1 MAKFAGLVGYVTQKE
16 SESGVWLPETVERK
30 MRGDVI
36 RAASSFNANEKV
48 NEDIV
53 MQQRISLVGD
63 PYAFANFATLK
74 YVTYLGVKW
83 KVMSIDV
90 NSRPRLIVTIGGV
103 WNG

>member
-48 NEDIV
+48 NEDIIL
-53 MQQRISLVGD
+53 QQRISLVGD
-63 PYAFANFATLK
+63 PYSFANFTTLK

-83 KVMSIDV
+83 KVLSIEV
-90 NSRPRLIVTIGGV
+90 TRPRLIVSIGGV

>member
-48 NEDIV
+48 NEDIIL
-53 MQQRISLVGD
+53 QQRISLVGD
-63 PYAFANFATLK
+63 PYAFANFTGLK

-83 KVMSIDV
+83 KVLSIEV
-90 NSRPRLIVTIGGV
+90 NRPRLVVTLGGV

>member
-16 SESGVWLPETVERK
+16 STSGVWLPETVERK

-48 NEDIV
+48 NEDIIL
-53 MQQRISLVGD
+53 QQRISLVGD
-63 PYAFANFATLK
+63 PYSFANFTTLK

-83 KVMSIDV
+83 KVLSIEV
-90 NSRPRLIVTIGGV
+90 NRPRLIVTIGGV

>member
-30 MRGDVI
+30 MHGDVI

-48 NEDIV
+48 NEDVIL
-53 MQQRISLVGD
+53 QQRISLVGD
-63 PYAFANFATLK
+63 QYAYANFTGLK

-83 KVMSIDV
+83 KVLSIEV
-90 NSRPRLIVTIGGV
+90 NRPRLVVTLGGV

>member
-16 SESGVWLPETVERK
+16 STAGVWLPETVERK

-63 PYAFANFATLK
+63 PYAFANFTALK
-74 YVTYLGVKW
+74 YITHMGAKW
-83 KVMSIDV
+83 KVMSIEGT
-90 NSRPRLIVTIGGV
+90 RPRVIETRGGV

>member
-16 SESGVWLPETVERK
+16 SPSGVWSPETVERK

-63 PYAFANFATLK
+63 PYSFANFTTLK

-83 KVMSIDV
+83 KVLSIDV
-90 NSRPRLIVTIGGV
+90 TSRPRLIVTIGGV

>member
-16 SESGVWLPETVERK
+16 HESGVWLPETVERK
-30 MRGDVI
+30 MHGDVI

-48 NEDIV
+48 NEDVIL
-53 MQQRISLVGD
+53 QQRISLVGD
-63 PYAFANFATLK
+63 QYAYANFTGLK

-83 KVMSIDV
+83 KVLSIEV
-90 NSRPRLIVTIGGV
+90 NRPRLVVTLGGV

>member
-16 SESGVWLPETVERK
+16 STSGVWLPETVERK
-30 MRGDVI
+30 MHGDVI

-48 NEDIV
+48 NEDVIL
-53 MQQRISLVGD
+53 QQRISLVGD
-63 PYAFANFATLK
+63 QYAYANFTGLK

-83 KVMSIDV
+83 KVLSIEV
-90 NSRPRLIVTIGGV
+90 NRPRLVVTLGGV

>member
-16 SESGVWLPETVERK
+16 SEAGVWLTETGGRK
-30 MRGDVI
+30 MRGGVI
-36 RAASSFNANEKV
+36 RVASSFNANEKV

-83 KVMSIDV
+83 KVMSIEITR
-90 NSRPRLIVTIGGV
+90 SRLIVTIGGV

>member
-16 SESGVWLPETVERK
+16 STAGVWLPETVERK
-30 MRGDVI
+30 MHGDVI

-48 NEDIV
+48 NEDIIL
-53 MQQRISLVGD
+53 QQRISLVGD
-63 PYAFANFATLK
+63 PYAFENFTALK

-83 KVMSIDV
+83 KVLSIDV
-90 NSRPRLIVTIGGV
+90 TSRPRIVVTIGGV

>member
-48 NEDIV
+48 NEDVIL
-53 MQQRISLVGD
+53 QQRISLVGD
-63 PYAFANFATLK
+63 QYAYANFTGLK

-83 KVMSIDV
+83 KVLSIEV
-90 NSRPRLIVTIGGV
+90 NRPRLVVTLGGV

>member
-16 SESGVWLPETVERK
+16 SPSGVWLPETVERK
-30 MRGDVI
+30 MHGDVI

-48 NEDIV
+48 NEDIIL
-53 MQQRISLVGD
+53 QQRISLVGD
-63 PYAFANFATLK
+63 QYAYANFTGLK

-83 KVMSIDV
+83 KVLSIEV
-90 NSRPRLIVTIGGV
+90 NRPRLVVTLGGV